1 MTKRKHKD
9 NSINK
14 SLKQKLEDAAIE
26 YEVRKGKAR
35 KRRAR
40 EGKR

>member
-1 MTKRKHKD
+1 MTRRKHKD

-14 SLKQKLEDAAIE
+14 SLEQKLEEAAVE
-26 YEVRKGKAR
+26 YETRKGKAR